1 MALNPKHAR
10 GVVLTNEPFF
20 HEGYGVYL
28 KNFGPTPWRVPY
40 AVFDANRDPAALG
53 ILGRECA

>member
-10 GVVLTNEPFF
+10 GVVRTNELFF
-20 HEGYGVYL
+20 HEGFGVYP
-28 KNFGPTPWRVPY
+28 KNFGPTPWGAPY